1 LQVERVV
8 TLTLALV
15 RAVVP
20 VVVELEHL
28 VQAARQHQD
37 KAMPVRGH
45 PEDSVVVVV
54 ELDKLVNR

>member
-1 LQVERVV
+1 MV